1 MLTLSLGWNVA
12 MDFLLALFPVTI
24 VYGLQ
29 MSTDRKVAI
38 SILLG
43 LGMLYVE
50 WTEFLLPI
58 LEHQADSYSSGICAA
73 IKTAKLSA
81 LASRADP
88 LWAEYDLY
96 TWVA

>member
-1 MLTLSLGWNVA
+1 MLTLFLGWNVA

-24 VYGLQ
+24 VYGLH
-29 MSTDRKVAI
+29 MSTNRKVAI

-43 LGMLYVE
+43 LGMLCVE
-50 WTEFLLPI
+50 LTGFLLPI
-58 LEHQADSYSSGICAA
+58 FEHQADVYSSGICAA

>member
-1 MLTLSLGWNVA
+1 

-29 MSTDRKVAI
+29 MSGNRKIAI

-50 WTEFLLPI
+50 WIGFLLPI
-58 LEHQADSYSSGICAA
+58 FE
-73 IKTAKLSA
+73 
-81 LASRADP
+81 P
-88 LWAEYDLY
+88 
-96 TWVA
+96 

>member
-1 MLTLSLGWNVA
+1 MLTWLLGWNVA

-24 VYGLQ
+24 VYGLN
-29 MSTDRKVAI
+29 MSSNRKVAI
-38 SILLG
+38 SVLLG

-50 WTEFLLPI
+50 WTGFLRPI
-58 LEHQADSYSSGICAA
+58 FEHQADVDSSGVCAA
-73 IKTAKLSA
+73 IKTAKLYA